1 MKGFKLSIAAILFAA
16 ISFGQ
21 SGEPIL
27 LYPNGVPNSKPA
39 PNDYVEKND
48 KGWITKVTQPT
59 LTVFRPDDSK
69 NSGTGIIV
77 IPGGGYAGIAFN
89 HEGIDVAK

>member
-39 PNDYVEKND
+39 PNYY
-48 KGWITKVTQPT
+48 
-59 LTVFRPDDSK
+59 F
-69 NSGTGIIV
+69 
-77 IPGGGYAGIAFN
+77 
-89 HEGIDVAK
+89 